1 MKKIKINKVIGSGQ
15 FTDKE
20 AEFLKK
26 LQKGKS
32 TEAAALKIAD
42 YLGKTLAPKKGNK
55 KADLIAALKNL
66 K

>member
-1 MKKIKINKVIGSGQ
+1 MKKIKINKVIGSSQ
-15 FTDKE
+15 LTDKE

-32 TEAAALKIAD
+32 AEAAALKIAD
-42 YLGKTLAPKKGNK
+42 YLRKASAPKKGNK